1 MMTDDLQTLVLADAI
16 GALDDLELSELQAQL
31 AALSP
36 SDQEAIGQL
45 YDTALFV
52 AASAD
57 LHEPPPR
64 IRKRVLEQTQQPRQ
78 YTVASDSAWA
88 GSGVPGIDAKVL
100 AVDRARGLVTML
112 LRGKVGAVYP
122 SHNHTAPE
130 ECYVVRGSIS
140 VGGLVLRA
148 GDFHH
153 ADPDSDHDEILV
165 LEPAEVLLVAGIA
178 DYLPH

>member
-1 MMTDDLQTLVLADAI
+1 MTDDLHTLVLADAI
-16 GALDDLELSELQAQL
+16 GALDDVERSDLHAHL

-36 SDQEAIGQL
+36 SDQEAVGRL
-45 YDTALFV
+45 YDTALLV

-57 LHEPPPR
+57 LYEPPPH
-64 IRKRVLEQTQQPRQ
+64 IRERVLAQTSQPRQ
-78 YTVASDSAWA
+78 YTVISDSAWA
-88 GSGVPGIDAKVL
+88 DSGVPGIDAKVL
-100 AVDRARGLVTML
+100 AVDRERGLVTML

-122 SHNHTAPE
+122 SHSHTAPE

-140 VGGLVLRA
+140 IGDLVLRA

-153 ADPDSDHDEILV
+153 ADPDSDHDDIVV
-165 LEPAEVLLVAGIA
+165 LESAEVLLVAGIA

>member
-1 MMTDDLQTLVLADAI
+1 M
-16 GALDDLELSELQAQL
+16 ALDNFELSELRAQL

-36 SDQEAIGQL
+36 SGQEAVGQL
-45 YDTALFV
+45 YDTALIV

-57 LHEPPPR
+57 LHEPPPH
-64 IRKRVLEQTQQPRQ
+64 IRERVLAQTQQPRQ
-78 YTVASDSAWA
+78 YTVVSDSAWA
-88 GSGVPGIDAKVL
+88 DSGVPGIDAKVL
-100 AVDRARGLVTML
+100 AVDRERGLVTML

-122 SHNHTAPE
+122 SHSHTAPE

-140 VGGLVLRA
+140 VGDLVLRA

-153 ADPDSDHDEILV
+153 ADPDSDHDEIIV
-165 LEPAEVLLVAGIA
+165 LESAEVLLVAGIA